1 MSGQLFKYR
10 SVVDS
15 AGKVGS
21 PKPSSGGTQRSV
33 SSLNKIQPWLDDS
46 DFMELISNPGS
57 GKGQRKLTQSPK
69 EMDAVRPYHPDP
81 LIGSFTGKKNST
93 DLPNLHRAVRANC
106 LWSIGNLLDKGADIN
121 EKDRDGLTPL
131 HAATRFERENIV
143 KLLLERGADPTIP
156 SNNGW
161 MTPLHSAARRGNT
174 EICGLLLQDSRVK
187 AIVNI
192 EQTVNPF
199 IFACL
204 SGSREVCDLFLKNGA
219 SLESSAYNYNP
230 LHVACFRGSE
240 DVCELLLETASKRIP
255 RSRIT
260 EFIDGESHDGHTPLH
275 YACTGGQEK
284 VVDLLLRHG
293 ADRQALT
300 LVASASPL
308 HLAVKSGNL
317 SVVELLVLDGA
328 EINYRDGKLRTPLHS
343 AATFN
348 NCRIV
353 ELLLDSGADLEAI
366 DINGMTPYLVSVTHG
381 SLDAVRLLLE
391 RGVNITAAD
400 AAMNSALHLAIQYRK
415 PEMVKMLL
423 QMDKDHVLIEMKDNY
438 LRNAFH
444 LAAGLETSEILE
456 ILLGTVN
463 KCIMDRD
470 IKDMI
475 PLHIAAEAGSL
486 DCVLALSKLPEFA
499 THVDER
505 DESAMTPLHLAAS
518 NGHTKTCELLISKGS
533 DVTTTEAKKSTAL
546 HMAVKAGSLKTV
558 QALLNCLLPSTL
570 DERDLEENT
579 PLHVACRYN
588 RVDIAQ
594 FLLDKGADVTARNAR
609 KMTCLEIA
617 IEWEYAEAAKTLV
630 RHPRWEEVL
639 QPCPKSGVLP
649 MMQLIEKLPDVAEIV
664 LDNCITICPLPPS
677 HEDFSVT
684 FNFRLLDPKKDCS
697 CFVPAAMAKC
707 KREKLLN
714 HETTQAFLRYK
725 WMVLG
730 KFFTFFNT
738 SVFIIFVIVYSWFT
752 VNERE
757 KSTLFTNST
766 SSANY
771 DANTKATAGAIFAFV
786 IVQLLKEIVQL
797 SWLRLG
803 YLKDATN
810 LIELVMYG
818 MVCVFIVPIFFGKD
832 IYSEERRW
840 IAGITGLYLSYIS
853 LTLHFRRFGVF
864 GLYVT
869 MYMEVLW
876 TFLKVIS
883 TFLVALVGFTL
894 VFYILLGHQ
903 GNFSSFLFALGK
915 IHVMM
920 VGELDYSDILVE
932 KIVHNDTVPGTDL
945 LYVPLPAFTGVLF
958 FVFVLMIS
966 VVLVNLLVGL
976 AVGDIE
982 SIQRTASLRTL
993 IDDAFLIQGIMKAYP
1008 AFILRRV
1015 HRDSL
1020 TIMPNRNTLIKSI
1033 AFAGTDITDQD
1044 SFMDKLLTYRS
1055 EGRNTMEE
1063 WCDEDKRHREQQ
1075 ERNIHKLQATVEAQG
1090 KILRAMADRLNISD
1104 YED

>member
-1 MSGQLFKYR
+1 MSIGRNELYR
-10 SVVDS
+10 AYS
-15 AGKVGS
+15 GLTQVGS
-21 PKPSSGGTQRSV
+21 PKPWSGGKQRSV

-46 DFMELISNPGS
+46 DFLELISNPGS
-57 GKGQRKLTQSPK
+57 GRGQRRFTQLPV

-81 LIGSFTGKKNST
+81 LIGSFTGTKNST
-93 DLPNLHRAVRANC
+93 GLPNLHRAVRADC
-106 LWSIGNLLDKGADIN
+106 FWSIGNLLDKGADIN

-131 HAATRFERENIV
+131 HAATRFERENIA

-156 SNNGW
+156 SNNEW
-161 MTPLHSAARRGNT
+161 MTPLHSAARRGNI

-192 EQTVNPF
+192 EETVNPF
-199 IFACL
+199 ICACL

-219 SLESSAYNYNP
+219 SLESSAYSYSA
-230 LHVACFRGSE
+230 LHIACFRGNE
-240 DVCELLLETASKRIP
+240 DVCELLLETASKQLP
-255 RSRIT
+255 SSRLT
-260 EFIDGESHDGHTPLH
+260 EFIDRESPDGQTPLH
-275 YACTGGQEK
+275 YACTGGYEK
-284 VVDLLLRHG
+284 IVDSLLRHG

-308 HLAVKSGNL
+308 HLAAKTGNL

-353 ELLLDSGADLEAI
+353 ELLLDSGADPEAF
-366 DINGMTPYLVSVTHG
+366 DINGMTPYLLSVTHG

-391 RGVNITAAD
+391 RGVNITATD
-400 AAMNSALHLAIQYRK
+400 AVMDSALHLAIQYRK

-423 QMDKDHVLIEMKDNY
+423 EMDKDHVLIKMKDNY
-438 LRNAFH
+438 LRTACH

-456 ILLGTVN
+456 ILLGDV
-463 KCIMDRD
+463 KVCVRERD

-486 DCVLALSKLPEFA
+486 DCVLALSKLPEF
-499 THVDER
+499 VSLLNER
-505 DESAMTPLHLAAS
+505 DERAMSPLHLAAS
-518 NGHTKTCELLISKGS
+518 HGHTKTCELLISKGS

-546 HMAVKAGSLKTV
+546 HLAVKAGSLKTV
-558 QALLNCLLPSTL
+558 QALLNSLLPSTL
-570 DERDLEENT
+570 NERDLEENT
-579 PLHVACRYN
+579 SLHVACRYN
-588 RVDIAQ
+588 RGDIAQ

-609 KMTCLEIA
+609 SMTCLEIA

-639 QPCPKSGVLP
+639 QACPKTGVLP
-649 MMQLIEKLPDVAEIV
+649 MTQLIEKLPDVAEIV
-664 LDNCITICPLPPS
+664 LDNCVAISSLPPS
-677 HEDFSVT
+677 HKDFSVT
-684 FNFRLLDPKKDCS
+684 FNFRHLDPTRDCVR
-697 CFVPAAMAKC
+697 FVPAAMAKC

-730 KFFTFFNT
+730 RFLTFFNT
-738 SVFIIFVIVYSWFT
+738 SLFIVFVIVYSWFA

-771 DANTKATAGAIFAFV
+771 DANSKATAGAIFVFV
-786 IVQLLKEIVQL
+786 IVQLLKEVVQL

-803 YLKDATN
+803 YFKDATN
-810 LIELVMYG
+810 LIELLMYG
-818 MVCVFIVPIFFGKD
+818 MVCVFIIPSFWGKEV
-832 IYSEERRW
+832 YGEEMRW
-840 IAGITGLYLSYIS
+840 GAGLTGLWLSYTI

-864 GLYVT
+864 GLYIT
-869 MYMEVLW
+869 MYREVLW
-876 TFLKVIS
+876 TFVKAIS
-883 TFLVALVGFTL
+883 TFLVTLIGFTL
-894 VFYILLGHQ
+894 AFYILLGHQ

-920 VGELDYSDILVE
+920 VGELGYTDMLVE
-932 KIVHNDTVPGTDL
+932 KIINNDTVPGTDL
-945 LYVPLPAFTGVLF
+945 LYVPLPLFTGLLF

-982 SIQRTASLRTL
+982 SIQRTANLRTL
-993 IDDAFLIQGIMKAYP
+993 IDDALLIEGIMKSYP
-1008 AFILRRV
+1008 AFIRRRV
-1015 HRDSL
+1015 HRNSL
-1020 TIMPNRNTLIKSI
+1020 TLMPNRNSMIKRI
-1033 AFAGTDITDQD
+1033 AFAGINILDQNN
-1044 SFMDKLLTYRS
+1044 FMDKLLRS
-1055 EGRNTMEE
+1055 KESKTIEE
-1063 WCDEDKRHREQQ
+1063 WCDRDKRQREEQ
-1075 ERNIHKLQATVEAQG
+1075 ERIIHKLQGTVEAQG
-1090 KILRAMADRLNISD
+1090 KILRAMADRLNISNYD
-1104 YED
+1104 D